1 MKYRILSL
9 LLLALLLLTGC
20 QSNQTIVT
28 GVDEKEANLIV
39 VFLESKGISAEK
51 NLMAVSGAGAA
62 NDTGPKFNINVAQ
75 GKAIDAMAILNR
87 NGLPRKQGT
96 NLLTLFAKQGLT
108 TSQKEETVRY
118 QAGLAQQITNTIM
131 LMDGVLDAS
140 VQISFPP
147 EEITPGEEKQKITA
161 AVYVKHQGVI
171 DDPHSHLEN
180 KIRRLVSGSVT
191 GLDVNDVTVV
201 ADRSRLTEATP
212 MEINEEMA
220 GRGGKDYV
228 SIWSIVMSKS
238 SAAKFRT
245 IFFFILF
252 FGILFTGALAWV
264 VWKFYPLIKK
274 KGMKEFFN
282 PVPIKPEV
290 KEAEAPPPMPDEEA

>member
-1 MKYRILSL
+1 MKYRLLSL
-9 LLLALLLLTGC
+9 LLIALLLFTGC
-20 QSNQTIVT
+20 QSNQSIVT

-51 NLMAVSGAGAA
+51 TLVAVSGAGAA
-62 NDTGPKFNINVAQ
+62 TDTGPKFNIVVPQA
-75 GKAIDAMAILNR
+75 KAIDAMSILNR

-96 NLLTLFAKQGLT
+96 NLLTLFAKQGLM

-140 VQISFPP
+140 VQLSFPP
-147 EEITPGEEKQKITA
+147 EELSPNEAKQKITA
-161 AVYVKHQGVI
+161 AVYVKHQGIV
-171 DDPHSHLEN
+171 DDPSSHLEN
-180 KIRRLVSGSVT
+180 KIKRLVSGSIT
-191 GLDVNDVTVV
+191 GLDINDVTVV

-212 MEINEEMA
+212 MDINAEMA
-220 GRGGKDYV
+220 GRGSNDYV

-245 IFFFILF
+245 I
-252 FGILFTGALAWV
+252 
-264 VWKFYPLIKK
+264 
-274 KGMKEFFN
+274 
-282 PVPIKPEV
+282 
-290 KEAEAPPPMPDEEA
+290 